1 MMRKSIFNNLKIT
14 DYDANSS
21 CNAQKAQLMPVTT
34 ARDLPTPINVTTT
47 KKSYISLPKHNDS
60 KSNESAGQ
68 GDKNSNESFK
78 PSLSVT
84 GIYNPQGNQILR
96 NAYMSQ
102 ALEGIRTIGKISL

>member
-1 MMRKSIFNNLKIT
+1 M
-14 DYDANSS
+14 
-21 CNAQKAQLMPVTT
+21 
-34 ARDLPTPINVTTT
+34 
-47 KKSYISLPKHNDS
+47 
-60 KSNESAGQ
+60 NESAGQ

-102 ALEGIRTIGKISL
+102 VLEGIRTIGKISL